1 VDLDIK
7 QNGSICTLK
16 IKGPFKSGPSVD
28 EFNKAVQS
36 ALNSGHIRIVLNLEA
51 MPVLDSSGIGAIVNA
66 LRLSKKQGGDVK
78 LVNPSS
84 FAEKTFKM
92 VGILNLF
99 TVYNSEDSAVTAFG

>member
-1 VDLDIK
+1 
-7 QNGSICTLK
+7 
-16 IKGPFKSGPSVD
+16 
-28 EFNKAVQS
+28 
-36 ALNSGHIRIVLNLEA
+36 

-66 LRLSKKQGGDVK
+66 LRLAKKMGGDVK

-99 TVYNSEDSAVTAFG
+99 TVYATEGGAVAAFG

>member
-7 QNGSICTLK
+7 QSGNICTLK
-16 IKGPFKSGPSVD
+16 VKGPFKSGTSVD
-28 EFNKAVQS
+28 GFNKAIKS
-36 ALNSGHIRIVLNLEA
+36 ALDSGHIYIVLNLEA

-66 LRLSKKQGGDVK
+66 LRLAKRAGGDVK

-99 TVYNSEDSAVTAFG
+99 TVYATEGSAVTAFT